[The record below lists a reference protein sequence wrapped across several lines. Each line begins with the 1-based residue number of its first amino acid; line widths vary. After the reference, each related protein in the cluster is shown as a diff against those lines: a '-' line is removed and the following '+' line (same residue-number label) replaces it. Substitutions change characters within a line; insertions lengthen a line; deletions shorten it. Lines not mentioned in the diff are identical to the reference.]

1 VKIGVVAD
9 DFTGASDMALTLAE
23 GGLRAVQYV
32 GVPEEDAAPGVE
44 AGIVALKSRTAPM
57 AEAVAQS
64 RAACRW
70 LVAQG
75 ADQIVFKVC
84 STFDSTD
91 RGNIGPVAEAL
102 ATDLGAR
109 TVIVCPAFPETGRS
123 VYQGHLFV
131 GDRLLNESGMQDHPL
146 TPMLDAD
153 LRRVLG
159 AQTGWPIAHLPA
171 AIVARGAEAIRAALP
186 SGRAMVIAD
195 AISNRDLVALGAACR
210 DMKLLVGGSGI
221 GLGLPA
227 NVGAT
232 AREPEWAA
240 GGGRGAILSGSCS
253 RATRE
258 QVARYAGSAPAR
270 ELDPAQLVEGPGLIE
285 EVAGWA
291 ARQTTAP
298 LIYTSADP
306 ETVRQ
311 TQDRLGR
318 TRVAEAVEG
327 FFAGLAK
334 ALVAAGVTDLVV
346 AGGETSGAVVG
357 GLGARTLEIGP
368 RIAAGVPALRVAGTD
383 IRLALKSGNFGGPEF
398 FAEALAALGGER

>member
-23 GGLRAVQYV
+23 GGLRSVQYV
-32 GVPEEDAAPGVE
+32 GVPGEDAAPGVE
-44 AGIVALKSRTAPM
+44 AGVVALKSRTAPV

-102 ATDLGAR
+102 ATELGAR
-109 TVIVCPAFPETGRS
+109 TVIVCPAFPENGRS

-146 TPMLDAD
+146 TPMQDAD

-159 AQTGWPIAHLPA
+159 AQTDWPVAHLPA
-171 AIVARGAEAIRAALP
+171 AIVARGAKAVRAALP
-186 SGRAMVIAD
+186 SDRAMVIAD
-195 AISNRDLVALGAACR
+195 AISNQDLLALGKACR
-210 DMKLLVGGSGI
+210 DVRLLVGGSGI

-227 NVGAT
+227 NFGAT
-232 AREPEWAA
+232 AREPEWAP
-240 GGGRGAILSGSCS
+240 GRERGAILSGSCS

-258 QVARYAGSAPAR
+258 QVARHARTAPTR
-270 ELDPAQLVEGPGLIE
+270 EIDPAALVDGPSLID

-291 ARQTTAP
+291 AQQSAP
-298 LIYTSADP
+298 PLVYTSADP
-306 ETVRQ
+306 KSVHQ
-311 TQDRLGR
+311 TQEWLGR
-318 TRVAEAVEG
+318 ERVAEAVEG
-327 FFAGLAK
+327 FFAGLAS
-334 ALVAAGVTDLVV
+334 ALVAAGISNLVV